1 MAPPQCRFCYEKHGP
16 LISPCKCSGSMAYI
30 HKDCIM
36 RWATSGGEMDY
47 SRMICPVCMEPYD
60 IQQFRLERLFTGNYV
75 VDLLL
80 SNPTVTSVVVH
91 YLSLL
96 YGITAAHPIEQR
108 LHTAQVAIYL
118 LYATLVVLYVRI
130 ENVEMYA
137 DALIERQAYLY
148 WGIQLYSSY
157 CAYTQQFT
165 IMSLTAVLGHNL
177 IWREHI
183 AALRQ
188 VNQRLLGLQP
198 H

>member
-1 MAPPQCRFCYEKHGP
+1 
-16 LISPCKCSGSMAYI
+16 
-30 HKDCIM
+30 M